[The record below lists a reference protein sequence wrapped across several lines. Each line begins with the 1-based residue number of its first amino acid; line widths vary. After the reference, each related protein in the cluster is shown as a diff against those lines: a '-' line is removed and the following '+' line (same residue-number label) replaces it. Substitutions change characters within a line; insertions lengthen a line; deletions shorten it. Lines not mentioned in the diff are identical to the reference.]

1 MNPCVRLAYNPGP
14 VNTYRA
20 FDALGGV
27 GKPDVRLA
35 FHPEGDR
42 TLKQGTATP
51 APSGRLALVNSP
63 AERNGTLDN
72 PAVRLAISPHG
83 EQGGANSVEHHV
95 GAAGL
100 GHSPTVRLAHK
111 EAQGT
116 GTLTGQMGKHQ
127 VPKIPDSMA
136 PALLVSYVYLEPFL
150 KNQHRYCYRDW
161 VLDSGAFSAHNSGTE
176 IKLQDYIDKAKEL
189 LAKDP
194 TLTEVFALD
203 VIGDWKASLKNTEEM
218 WRQGVPAIPCWHAGE
233 PEDALKGM
241 AKDYPKIALG
251 GVAKTR
257 AAAKKQIAEQV
268 FARVWPK
275 KIHGFG
281 FGSEDMVMAFP
292 WHSVD
297 ATNWEM
303 GPCAFGRWNTY
314 GKMSVRGSKQNLRV
328 EVEYYLEMERK
339 ARIKWR
345 KQMEELE
352 VIQAPVVRRAA
363 QQAGNAQIKRSG
375 IVGGGGD
382 PCVRLAEKAG
392 SRPNKFLVQPS
403 DLLRPIADTQKRS

>member
-1 MNPCVRLAYNPGP
+1 M
-14 VNTYRA
+14 
-20 FDALGGV
+20 
-27 GKPDVRLA
+27 
-35 FHPEGDR
+35 
-42 TLKQGTATP
+42 KQGTPTTPTP
-51 APSGRLALVNSP
+51 APSVRLALVNSP

-72 PAVRLAISPHG
+72 PSIRLAVSPHS
-83 EQGGANSVEHHV
+83 EQGGDNSVEHHV
-95 GAAGL
+95 KEGGL
-100 GHSPTVRLAHK
+100 GHTPPQAMTIQKQQNLH
-111 EAQGT
+111 
-116 GTLTGQMGKHQ
+116 
-127 VPKIPDSMA
+127 A

-150 KNQHRYCYRDW
+150 KNQTRYCYRDW

-189 LAKDP
+189 LAIDP

-203 VIGDWKASLKNTEEM
+203 VIGDWRASLKNTEEM
-218 WRQGVPAIPCWHAGE
+218 WRQGVQAIPCWHAGE
-233 PEDALKGM
+233 PEDALRGI

-257 AAAKKQIAEQV
+257 AVAKKKIAEQV

-303 GPCAFGRWNTY
+303 GPCAFGRWNAY

-328 EVEYYLEMERK
+328 EVEYYMEMERK

-345 KQMEELE
+345 RQMEELE
-352 VIQAPVVRRAA
+352 TNDGPSVRLAA
-363 QQAGNAQIKRSG
+363 QQSCDAQINRSG
-375 IVGGGGD
+375 IAA
-382 PCVRLAEKAG
+382 PTVRLAETHSGHGEAKIKALKG
-392 SRPNKFLVQPS
+392 
-403 DLLRPIADTQKRS
+403 